1 MSSVLNKSVA
11 ACFAL
16 HVAVLLW
23 AQTLSQ
29 TVA

>member
-1 MSSVLNKSVA
+1 MTSILTKSIS
-11 ACFAL
+11 ACLAL
-16 HVAVLLW
+16 HVAVIMW